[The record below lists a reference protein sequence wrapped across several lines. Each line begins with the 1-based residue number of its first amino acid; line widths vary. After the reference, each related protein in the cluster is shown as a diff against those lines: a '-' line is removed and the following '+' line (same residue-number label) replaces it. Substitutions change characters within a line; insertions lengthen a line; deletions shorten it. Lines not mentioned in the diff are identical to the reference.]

1 MPVITVNS
9 DIKNV
14 KLYINLYSST
24 ITMIGSIQTKGKPFR
39 PRTVR
44 INIIIIYWI
53 VVLVFAINE
62 VTILRPLCSIAILK
76 PVTKRSRKII
86 SPTIQNSIKPI
97 NANEMNAEDTKIL
110 SAKGSRNLPSG
121 VISLYFLA

>member
-1 MPVITVNS
+1 
-9 DIKNV
+9 
-14 KLYINLYSST
+14 
-24 ITMIGSIQTKGKPFR
+24 MIGSIQPKGKPLR

-44 INIIIIYWI
+44 INMIIIYCI
-53 VVLVFAINE
+53 VVLVFAIIE

-76 PVTKRSRKII
+76 PVTKRSRNII
-86 SPTIQNSIKPI
+86 SPTIQYSIKPI
-97 NANEMNAEDTKIL
+97 NAKEMKADDTKIL